1 MPGLK
6 KHHADFTY
14 SANKA
19 TPDEL
24 DQRYRYSVMYPSI
37 SATGLGTCEA
47 TGATPQAVVF
57 TNTKT
62 DYPRNILLRVLGV
75 AGGQGGTLTIN
86 GTDQFGRTIQES
98 MGLGSAAGG
107 GTVAGTKI
115 FDTVTTGTFT
125 PVGLGGTAVGTV
137 SVGYASGT
145 AAGIAHLFGLPV
157 KIKATSDVKRI
168 TWIDNGTSTALSG
181 GTISTLVG
189 TANHTFAGTK
199 VVAAT
204 DIFVVDVLSTYDS
217 WNDTNVA

>member
-6 KHHADFTY
+6 KHFPDVRFN
-14 SANKA
+14 SNKV
-19 TPDEL
+19 TPDEFDKR
-24 DQRYRYSVMYPSI
+24 DQYVVMYPSI

-57 TNTKT
+57 TNTKP
-62 DYPRNILLRVLGV
+62 DYPRNVLLRVLGV
-75 AGGQGGTLTIN
+75 AGGQGGSLTIN
-86 GTDQFGRTIQES
+86 GFDQFGRSQSET

-115 FDTVTTGTFT
+115 FDRVTTGTFT
-125 PVGLGGTAVGTV
+125 GQSLGGTAIGTV

-157 KIKATSDVKRI
+157 KIAATSDVKRI
-168 TWIDNGTSTALSG
+168 SWIANGTQTALTG
-181 GTISTLVG
+181 GTITTFVG
-189 TANHTFAGTK
+189 TANHTFRGTA

-204 DIFVVDVLSTYDS
+204 DIYVVETLSTYNSERD
-217 WNDTNVA
+217 NNVG